1 MDSIKKQ
8 QRNEAVDIF
17 RVICAFLV
25 IIGHTRLFMNINSN
39 LDFFLTNV
47 LLRIAVPFFFIV
59 SGYFFYSNMKI
70 NNNYY
75 KGYIKKIIISYV
87 PWQVIYVVLDLIRNR
102 NYINTR
108 YIYESIKYSIFG
120 GTESYLWFFSA
131 LIFSTLFI
139 TFFIKKNRFKELI
152 IISIF
157 LLILGLLGNSY
168 YFIARGR
175 SFQYLID
182 LYNHIFSCTRN
193 GVAMAAP
200 YMVMGIL
207 LNKYKKKQ
215 ERRNYYILALP
226 LILVIMISE
235 TLILGNIFNSK
246 IYDFYISQFLFAPII
261 FLMVDNIN
269 IKLKLN
275 SKFLRNFSLNLYYCH
290 VIIIMLFRCLKIT
303 YSSSIIKTIIIIITS
318 IIISILLSVKVEK
331 KKIFSINR

>member
-1 MDSIKKQ
+1 MNVIKKQ
-8 QRNEAVDIF
+8 QRNETMDIF
-17 RVICAFLV
+17 RVTCAFLV
-25 IIGHTRLFMNINSN
+25 IIGHTRPFMNINNN

-47 LLRIAVPFFFIV
+47 LARIAVPFFFIV

-87 PWQVIYVVLDLIRNR
+87 PWQVIYIVLDLIRNR

-139 TFFIKKNRFKELI
+139 SFFIKKNRFKELI

-168 YFIARGR
+168 YFIARGT
-175 SFQYLID
+175 SFQYLIN

-193 GVAMAAP
+193 GVTMAVP

-207 LNKYKKKQ
+207 LNKYKKTQ
-215 ERRNYYILALP
+215 ERKNYYILALP
-226 LILVIMISE
+226 IILVAMTLE
-235 TLILGNIFNSK
+235 TLILANIFK
-246 IYDFYISQFLFAPII
+246 YQIYDFYISQFLFAPII
-261 FLMVDNIN
+261 FLMVNNIN
-269 IKLKLN
+269 IKLKFN
-275 SKFLRNFSLNLYYCH
+275 SKFLRDFSLNLYYSH
-290 VIIIMLFRCLKIT
+290 VIIIMLFRALKIT
-303 YSSSIIKTIIIIITS
+303 YSSLIIKAIFITIIS
-318 IIISILLSVKVEK
+318 VIISYLLSVKVDK
-331 KKIFSINR
+331 KRIFLINR

>member
-1 MDSIKKQ
+1 M
-8 QRNEAVDIF
+8 
-17 RVICAFLV
+17 
-25 IIGHTRLFMNINSN
+25 
-39 LDFFLTNV
+39 
-47 LLRIAVPFFFIV
+47 
-59 SGYFFYSNMKI
+59 
-70 NNNYY
+70 
-75 KGYIKKIIISYV
+75 
-87 PWQVIYVVLDLIRNR
+87 
-102 NYINTR
+102 
-108 YIYESIKYSIFG
+108 
-120 GTESYLWFFSA
+120 
-131 LIFSTLFI
+131 
-139 TFFIKKNRFKELI
+139 
-152 IISIF
+152 
-157 LLILGLLGNSY
+157 GNSY
-168 YFIARGR
+168 YFIARGT

-193 GVAMAAP
+193 GVAMAVP

-215 ERRNYYILALP
+215 ERRNYYILALL

-290 VIIIMLFRCLKIT
+290 VIIIMLFRCLKIK